1 MEDIVITSYKQ
12 QIRESEF
19 KADAVKSAGFD
30 IVVEELKNR
39 GVKTERLEKFFEQI
53 VEAVTVEDLNK
64 LTMDEFS
71 EIVDDINKQVT
82 RALIAKAEIADSLVR
97 KSKLVALSKS
107 IDGKVDDNDNY
118 VKVGSNLALEINKEG
133 IAAGI
138 DVCIRNYCNQKIY
151 QANYREKMIEK
162 QKENGTYVENE
173 DKDLIHQQLDGLDSE
188 DEKIDFSKF
197 GDKDLKKELLQQIFK
212 KEVEVETE
220 IDFETAKENYR
231 NMINERMAKLEDLK

>member
-30 IVVEELKNR
+30 IVVDELKTR

-53 VEAVTVEDLNK
+53 VEAVTVDDLNK

-82 RALIAKAEIADSLVR
+82 RALIAKAEIADALVR

-107 IDGKVDDNDNY
+107 VDGKVSDNDNY
-118 VKVGSNLALEINKEG
+118 VKVGSNLAMQINKEG

-151 QANYREKMIEK
+151 QSNYREKMIQK
-162 QKENGTYVENE
+162 QKENGTYVENN
-173 DKDLIHQQLDGLDSE
+173 DKDLINQQLDSY
-188 DEKIDFSKF
+188 DEEIDFTKF
-197 GDKDLKKELLQQIFK
+197 NKVDSKKELLNQIFNR
-212 KEVEVETE
+212 EVDVNSD

-231 NMINERMAKLEDLK
+231 NMVNERMTRLGDLK

>member
-30 IVVEELKNR
+30 IVVEELKSR

-53 VEAVTVEDLNK
+53 VDAITVDDLNK

-71 EIVDDINKQVT
+71 EIVEDINKQVT

-107 IDGKVDDNDNY
+107 IDGKVEDNDNY

-151 QANYREKMIEK
+151 QANYREKMIQK
-162 QKENGTYVENE
+162 QKENGTYVEDDEKN
-173 DKDLIHQQLDGLDSE
+173 LINQQLDDFEEQDEEIDFTKFSDQDSKRVLL
-188 DEKIDFSKF
+188 EKI
-197 GDKDLKKELLQQIFK
+197 FK
-212 KEVEVETE
+212 REVNVESE

-231 NMINERMAKLEDLK
+231 NMVNERMTKLGNLK